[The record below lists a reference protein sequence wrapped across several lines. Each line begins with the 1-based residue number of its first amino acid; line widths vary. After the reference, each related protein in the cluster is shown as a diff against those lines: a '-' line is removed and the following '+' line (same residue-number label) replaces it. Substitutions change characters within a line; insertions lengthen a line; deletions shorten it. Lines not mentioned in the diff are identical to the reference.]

1 MHKSKVRKSCSR
13 SKTLSTC
20 TQSLLLIQPLT
31 SGSVLCLECK
41 FVAGVNPE
49 DRFKLDS
56 SARAGQ
62 SRGTFTIWES
72 QGDRNKVTDAIF
84 LWPVLFSSSRAT
96 CFPKI
101 CQKSRD
107 HERSQRKARHH
118 TETDQP
124 EGEGIC
130 LSPLDPRPTPYPT
143 PDPTPSPAPA
153 EIEVN
158 PSGKTVRRRLDDAGL
173 PLVCWSRPQ
182 ITWRDVGQS
191 LWPQKART
199 LRTVMTWDWLV
210 FLSWH
215 SLCVFFHFC
224 LFVCCCDSSDMWKR
238 RFSV

>member
-1 MHKSKVRKSCSR
+1 M
-13 SKTLSTC
+13 T
-20 TQSLLLIQPLT
+20 
-31 SGSVLCLECK
+31 GSVL
-41 FVAGVNPE
+41 FIP
-49 DRFKLDS
+49 
-56 SARAGQ
+56 
-62 SRGTFTIWES
+62 
-72 QGDRNKVTDAIF
+72 RN
-84 LWPVLFSSSRAT
+84 VL
-96 CFPKI
+96 PKI

-107 HERSQRKARHH
+107 HERSQRKARHR

-130 LSPLDPRPTPYPT
+130 LSPLDPRPT

-224 LFVCCCDSSDMWKR
+224 CCCCCCDSSDMRKR
-238 RFSV
+238 RFSVCVLFVCVCAWCADRESKAAGKWDVYRRRKTVYSREMTQWGGAVNLSCSFSLLTPFQSLELVEW